1 MYYFLVSL
9 NNRNRFD
16 TKVATESSE
25 IPITSWVRE
34 AVLSTQRAVSNK
46 ISNLKTK
53 PQFLLALLPAVC

>member
-34 AVLSTQRAVSNK
+34 GVLSTERAVCNK

-53 PQFLLALLPAVC
+53 PQLLLALLPAVC